1 MRAFLDSIRIALG
14 ALWVNKMRSILT
26 LVGVIIGV
34 TTIIAIVSMIN
45 GMNAYVA
52 NQISGLGA
60 TTFIVDRYGIVTSE
74 EQWWKVFNRKKI
86 TIEDMKAVAKNC
98 PDCAEVGGRMYTART
113 VKRGSQYLDDVYI
126 VGVTANFTRI
136 VKQDVERGHFM
147 TVDDYQ
153 HRRPVAFIGY
163 DIVDNLFP
171 GLDPVGKEIKI
182 DGRKYTVIGHGVREG
197 STLGQSNDNYVY
209 IPLTT
214 FEKQFGRRRSVDL
227 FIKAASFGM
236 MDEVKDQARM
246 VLRARRGVKYH
257 DDDDFGIMTAAD
269 FMSMWENFSRGA
281 AMVMVGISSISLVVG
296 GIVIMNIMLVSVTE
310 RTREIGIRKAVGA
323 RRKSIMFQFLSEA
336 VTLSLVGGGIGV
348 ALGFAIGAFLSN
360 LIGVP
365 AGVAL
370 WSVFLGLGVSSV
382 VGTFFGVY
390 PAMKAA
396 RLDPIEALRHE

>member
-1 MRAFLDSIRIALG
+1 MRALLESMRIALG
-14 ALWVNKMRSILT
+14 ALWVNKLRSVLT
-26 LVGVIIGV
+26 LIGVIIGV

-60 TTFIVDRYGIVTSE
+60 TTFIVDRYGIVTSD
-74 EQWWKVFNRKKI
+74 EQWWDVFKRKKI
-86 TIEDMKAVAKNC
+86 TMEDMEAVADNC
-98 PDCAEVGGRMYTART
+98 PDCAEVGARIYTART

-126 VGVTANFTRI
+126 LGTTDNFVRI
-136 VKQDVERGHFM
+136 VKQDVERGHFL
-147 TVDDYQ
+147 TEDDYR
-153 HRRPVAFIGY
+153 HRRNVAFIGY
-163 DIVDNLFP
+163 DVLDNLFP
-171 GLDPVGKEIKI
+171 GVDPVGKEIKI
-182 DGRKYTVIGHGVREG
+182 DGRDYTIIGHGVREG

-209 IPLTT
+209 IPMTT
-214 FEKQFGRRRSVDL
+214 FQKQFGHQRSVDL
-227 FIKAASFGM
+227 FIKAASFGIL
-236 MDEVKDQARM
+236 DEAKDQVRLI
-246 VLRARRGVKYH
+246 LRARRGVKYH
-257 DDDDFGIMTAAD
+257 DEDDFGIMTAAD
-269 FMSMWENFSRGA
+269 FMNMWETFSRGA

-310 RTREIGIRKAVGA
+310 RTREVGIRKAVGA
-323 RRKSIMFQFLSEA
+323 RRKNIMFQFLSEA

-348 ALGFAIGAFLSN
+348 ALGFVIGTVLTAQ
-360 LIGVP
+360 IGVP

-396 RLDPIEALRHE
+396 RLDPIEALRRE

>member
-1 MRAFLDSIRIALG
+1 MRIALG
-14 ALWVNKMRSILT
+14 ALWVNKLRSVLT
-26 LVGVIIGV
+26 LIGVIIGV

-60 TTFIVDRYGIVTSE
+60 TTFIVDRYGIVTSD
-74 EQWWKVFNRKKI
+74 EQWWDVFKRKKI
-86 TIEDMKAVAKNC
+86 TMEDMEAVADNC
-98 PDCAEVGGRMYTART
+98 PDCAEVGARIYTART

-126 VGVTANFTRI
+126 LGTTDNFVRI
-136 VKQDVERGHFM
+136 VKQDVERGHFL
-147 TVDDYQ
+147 TEDDYR
-153 HRRPVAFIGY
+153 HRRNVAFIGY
-163 DIVDNLFP
+163 DVLDNLFP
-171 GLDPVGKEIKI
+171 GVDPVGKEIKI
-182 DGRKYTVIGHGVREG
+182 DGRDYTIIGHGVREG

-209 IPLTT
+209 IPMTT
-214 FEKQFGRRRSVDL
+214 FQKQFGHQRSVDL
-227 FIKAASFGM
+227 FIKAASFGIL
-236 MDEVKDQARM
+236 DEAKDQVRLI
-246 VLRARRGVKYH
+246 LRARRGVKYH
-257 DDDDFGIMTAAD
+257 DEDDFGIMTAAD
-269 FMSMWENFSRGA
+269 FMNMWETFSRGA

-310 RTREIGIRKAVGA
+310 RTREVGIRKAVGA
-323 RRKSIMFQFLSEA
+323 RRKNIMFQFLSEA

-348 ALGFAIGAFLSN
+348 ALGFVIGTVLTAQ
-360 LIGVP
+360 IGVP

-396 RLDPIEALRHE
+396 RLDPIEALRRE